1 MRLFPSRRS
10 SWPLFRAV
18 GCLAV
23 ALAAGGLSGCQT
35 PGDVT
40 GSVRASDAAPT
51 DDAGWRASADRWAK
65 AYDAQPGEKL
75 ASIKY
80 ARALRALNRYAEA
93 VAIMRVA
100 AVKASRDYDVLGAYG
115 KALADDGDLQMARD
129 VLSKSYSQ
137 ERPDWTIMSVQ
148 GAVED
153 KLGNFDAAQHYYEEA
168 LKIAPGEPSI
178 LSNLGLSYA
187 LSQRLPQAEATLKD
201 AASSPRADT
210 RVRQNLALVLAL
222 EGKFAEAEKVS
233 ERDMSPQDA
242 ANNVR
247 SIQQMIAQS
256 DSWKALQQKGGTHT
270 VKLTPPPDAPQG

>member
-10 SWPLFRAV
+10 LWPLFRAV

-23 ALAAGGLSGCQT
+23 ALAAGGLSGCKT

-75 ASIKY
+75 ASINY